1 MSFPVDKLERVERE
15 LPIALD
21 LTCADGELASR

>member
-1 MSFPVDKLERVERE
+1 VSFPVDKLERVERE

-21 LTCADGELASR
+21 LTLRRRAN